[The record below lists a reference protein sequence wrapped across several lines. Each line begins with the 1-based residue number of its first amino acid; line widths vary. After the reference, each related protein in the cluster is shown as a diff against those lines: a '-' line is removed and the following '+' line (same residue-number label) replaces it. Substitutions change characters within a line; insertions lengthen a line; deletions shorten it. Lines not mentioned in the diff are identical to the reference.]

1 MAACGR
7 SACRI
12 GIKLVF
18 KVRRNKSDE
27 TKGATVM
34 FAVQS
39 AFNQV
44 GLAFMVAVIS
54 LGLLTLI

>member
-1 MAACGR
+1 
-7 SACRI
+7 
-12 GIKLVF
+12 
-18 KVRRNKSDE
+18 
-27 TKGATVM
+27 M